1 MNRSYR
7 EYSGRLSKKESCNNF
22 AESLY
27 DNERDAEFRK
37 ELRKAQDSIEVLGMK
52 RRHYKMHSIFH
63 KKINF

>member
-7 EYSGRLSKKESCNNF
+7 EYSGRLSKTESGNNLT
-22 AESLY
+22 ESSY
-27 DNERDAEFRK
+27 DSERDAEFRK

-52 RRHYKMHSIFH
+52 RRSYKIYSIFH